1 MKRKKRILE
10 KYDKKTGKWISVPFD
25 NANDEMIR
33 IYEMM
38 EAELEITA
46 NTNQTPDPFGITF
59 DFMVITSGVIILG
72 FSLGFTLR
80 KPKGF

>member
-46 NTNQTPDPFGITF
+46 KQEA
-59 DFMVITSGVIILG
+59 MKLG
-72 FSLGFTLR
+72 LYEIKNKS
-80 KPKGF
+80 

>member
-10 KYDKKTGKWISVPFD
+10 KYDKKTGTWVSVPFD
-25 NANDEMIR
+25 DANEEMIR

-46 NTNQTPDPFGITF
+46 KQEA
-59 DFMVITSGVIILG
+59 MKLG
-72 FSLGFTLR
+72 LYEIKNKS
-80 KPKGF
+80 

>member
-25 NANDEMIR
+25 NANEEMIR

-46 NTNQTPDPFGITF
+46 KQEA
-59 DFMVITSGVIILG
+59 MKLG
-72 FSLGFTLR
+72 LYKIKNKS
-80 KPKGF
+80 

>member
-25 NANDEMIR
+25 NANEEMIR

-46 NTNQTPDPFGITF
+46 KQEA
-59 DFMVITSGVIILG
+59 MKLG
-72 FSLGFTLR
+72 LYEIKNKS
-80 KPKGF
+80 

>member
-10 KYDKKTGKWISVPFD
+10 KYDKETGTWVSVPFD
-25 NANDEMIR
+25 DANEEMIR

-46 NTNQTPDPFGITF
+46 KQEA
-59 DFMVITSGVIILG
+59 MKLG
-72 FSLGFTLR
+72 LYEIKNKS
-80 KPKGF
+80 

>member
-10 KYDKKTGKWISVPFD
+10 KYDKETGKWVSVPFD
-25 NANDEMIR
+25 DANEEMIR

-46 NTNQTPDPFGITF
+46 KQEA
-59 DFMVITSGVIILG
+59 MKLG
-72 FSLGFTLR
+72 LYEIKNKS
-80 KPKGF
+80 